1 MKSEFTIIVPIFNEE
16 DNLARLEKELND
28 YINIA
33 PLKTSVLLVNDGST
47 DNSLSKIE
55 GICIVNDAFEFISFE
70 NNQGLS
76 TALKAGFDYVTC
88 PLVGYMDADLQTS
101 PEDFN
106 LLLEHIDQ
114 YELVSGVRHNRKDT
128 LLKNLS
134 SKMANRVRRLFTNDG
149 MEDTGCPLKVFKTE
163 TAKGIPMFRGLHRF
177 LPAMTLL
184 QNGCVKQVPVRHFP
198 RQAGTSKY
206 GFGKRLLGPLADCFA
221 FLWMKRKYINYQI
234 DKSSSDSA

>member
-1 MKSEFTIIVPIFNEE
+1 MKSEFTIIVPVFNEE
-16 DNLARLEKELND
+16 DNLARLEKELSD

-70 NNQGLS
+70 NNKGLS
-76 TALKAGFDYVTC
+76 TALKAGFDYVTS
-88 PLVGYMDADLQTS
+88 PLVGYMDADLQTT

-128 LLKNLS
+128 WLKNFS
-134 SKMANRVRRLFTNDG
+134 SKMANRVRHLFTNDS
-149 MEDTGCPLKVFKTE
+149 MEDTGCPLKVFKTD
-163 TAKGIPMFRGLHRF
+163 TAKRIPMFRGLHRF

-184 QNGCVKQVPVRHFP
+184 QNGRVKQVPVRHFP

>member
-134 SKMANRVRRLFTNDG
+134 SKMANRIRRLFTNDC
-149 MEDTGCPLKVFKTE
+149 M
-163 TAKGIPMFRGLHRF
+163 
-177 LPAMTLL
+177 
-184 QNGCVKQVPVRHFP
+184 
-198 RQAGTSKY
+198 
-206 GFGKRLLGPLADCFA
+206 
-221 FLWMKRKYINYQI
+221 
-234 DKSSSDSA
+234 